1 MLPLD
6 AKDQTTVITDPCI
19 LFISMAKD
27 EKAGSFEGSFC
38 RREGIEMQETLKE
51 VPNVTYPLSGRAI
64 STSIWGEGVA
74 LELPGWRVVHTLEN
88 PTWLYHY
95 SEDLHPSVFLES
107 PRKCSGGWGE
117 GGKKQGCTSSCVPSI
132 NITVDCRL
140 SGNLWSGPSESER

>member
-27 EKAGSFEGSFC
+27 EQAGSFEGSFC
-38 RREGIEMQETLKE
+38 RREGIETQETLKE
-51 VPNVTYPLSGRAI
+51 VPNVTYPLSGRAV

-74 LELPGWRVVHTLEN
+74 LELPGWRASPGTFLVHTLEN

-95 SEDLHPSVFLES
+95 SEDLHCSVFHVFLES
-107 PRKCSGGWGE
+107 PRKCSGGWGGE
-117 GGKKQGCTSSCVPSI
+117 QEARVHQFVCPLHQHHS
-132 NITVDCRL
+132 
-140 SGNLWSGPSESER
+140 